1 MKNKLILLLIL
12 VFCSTAYTQVNYNP
26 VKSNSTYLK
35 SELRNEFLKSNKTL
49 TDSLDNKVRVKGS
62 SKSPGLAFLY
72 SLFVPGMGQAYAKRF
87 DVGKYYLLTE
97 AALWLGYASF
107 SIYGKWLQNDS
118 YDFASVH
125 AGINKDGKD
134 DDFFIN
140 IGNYDN
146 VEQYNDDMLRKGQYD
161 KVYFPG
167 QGKDFYWDQVESRK
181 RYRDDKLA
189 GDRIINDRLF
199 IVGGILINH
208 IVSAI
213 SAIVLTSD
221 YNSSLKK
228 GGGMVM
234 KADVIRNFNHVDGL
248 KLQITKWF

>member
-1 MKNKLILLLIL
+1 
-12 VFCSTAYTQVNYNP
+12 
-26 VKSNSTYLK
+26 
-35 SELRNEFLKSNKTL
+35 
-49 TDSLDNKVRVKGS
+49 
-62 SKSPGLAFLY
+62 
-72 SLFVPGMGQAYAKRF
+72 
-87 DVGKYYLLTE
+87 
-97 AALWLGYASF
+97 
-107 SIYGKWLQNDS
+107 
-118 YDFASVH
+118 
-125 AGINKDGKD
+125 
-134 DDFFIN
+134 
-140 IGNYDN
+140 
-146 VEQYNDDMLRKGQYD
+146 MLRKGQYD

>member
-12 VFCSTAYTQVNYNP
+12 VICSTAYSQY
-26 VKSNSTYLK
+26 KENSIKENSSFMK
-35 SELRNEFLKSNKTL
+35 SELRSEMLKSGKFLKDTIDNKTGY
-49 TDSLDNKVRVKGS
+49 KS
-62 SKSPGLAFLY
+62 STKSPGLAFIY
-72 SLFVPGMGQAYAKRF
+72 SLFVPGMGQLYTKRF

-107 SIYGKWLQNDS
+107 SIYGTWLHNDA
-118 YDFASVH
+118 YNYAAVH

-167 QGKDFYWDQVESRK
+167 EGKDFYWDQVESRK
-181 RYRDDKLA
+181 RYRDDKLS

-199 IVGGILINH
+199 IVGAILINH
-208 IVSAI
+208 VVSAI
-213 SAIVLTSD
+213 SAIILTSN

-228 GGGMVM
+228 SGGMDM
-234 KADVIRNFNHVDGL
+234 RADVIRNFNRVDGM
-248 KLQITKWF
+248 KLQFIKWF